1 MSANPQKIKYHKFL
15 TRRLTEFDFEKV
27 GWEIESDIP
36 AGADSKEEWKKLE
49 ASVAERILATGAGS
63 AIIAGTQP
71 KAIPPV
77 SPSIPVSPLE
87 PHQAMIERLPWLPG
101 QRAGREWVRIPEH
114 SQLEPVI
121 KLMESIDQ
129 GQIGYHTIGNYVYRI
144 EGDFLGRYP
153 KRKPKEKSGVST

>member
-1 MSANPQKIKYHKFL
+1 MTANPQKIKYFKFL

-27 GWEIESDIP
+27 GWEIECNIP
-36 AGADSKEEWKKLE
+36 ADADPKEEWKKLE
-49 ASVAERILATGAGS
+49 DAVTERISTTDARSGIVGVATPTPP
-63 AIIAGTQP
+63 IAGPQP
-71 KAIPPV
+71 RVIL
-77 SPSIPVSPLE
+77 VSPLE
-87 PHQAMIERLPWLPG
+87 PHQPMIERLPWLPG

-129 GQIGYHTIGNYVYRI
+129 GQIGYHTIGKYVYRI

-153 KRKPKEKSGVST
+153 KREGGKT

>member
-1 MSANPQKIKYHKFL
+1 MTTNPKKMKYFKYL

-27 GWEIESDIP
+27 GWEVECDIP
-36 AGADSKEEWKKLE
+36 ADANPKEEWKKLE
-49 ASVAERILATGAGS
+49 DEVKERIAALDVRSTVVAGS
-63 AIIAGTQP
+63 QQR
-71 KAIPPV
+71 AIP
-77 SPSIPVSPLE
+77 ISPLE
-87 PHQAMIERLPWLPG
+87 PHQEMIERLPWLPG

-153 KRKPKEKSGVST
+153 KHKPKEKSK

>member
-1 MSANPQKIKYHKFL
+1 MTANPQKIKYFKFL

-27 GWEIESDIP
+27 GWEIECEIP
-36 AGADSKEEWKKLE
+36 ANADPREEWKKLE
-49 ASVAERILATGAGS
+49 DEVRERISATDARSGIIPGS
-63 AIIAGTQP
+63 QP
-71 KAIPPV
+71 KAIPPI
-77 SPSIPVSPLE
+77 SSSIPVSPLE
-87 PHQAMIERLPWLPG
+87 PHQEMIERLPWLPG

-153 KRKPKEKSGVST
+153 KHKPKEKSK